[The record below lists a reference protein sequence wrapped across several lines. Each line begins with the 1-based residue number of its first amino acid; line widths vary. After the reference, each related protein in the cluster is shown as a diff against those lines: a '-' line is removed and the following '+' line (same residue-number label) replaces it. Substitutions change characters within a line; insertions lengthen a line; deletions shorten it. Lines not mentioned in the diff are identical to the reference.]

1 MKNKDFSKWIK
12 FALIILGF
20 GLSVLKWL
28 GILGNA
34 TIAEIWQV
42 IAFAY
47 GIGLGTM
54 DLNII
59 VDNLMEKKNG
69 GQNDE

>member
-12 FALIILGF
+12 FALIILGI

-28 GILGNA
+28 GIMGNA
-34 TIAEIWQV
+34 TIAEIWQM